1 MPLFYCREDR
11 IEHIHD
17 LYFTL
22 ESIDGSHNYDSLSGG
37 EIAYNPTT
45 REYSIINHVKAVNIQ
60 DPKQGRMY
68 GNMHYKEDKWH
79 IQINPLKIVQKNEE
93 DWGKSDFTNDAN
105 PDLIPV
111 ELWKLPIPNERIS
124 NDTVK
129 E

>member
-11 IEHIHD
+11 IDYIHD

-45 REYSIINHVKAVNIQ
+45 KEYSIINHVKAVNMQ

-93 DWGKSDFTNDAN
+93 DWSEGFIKNSSSK
-105 PDLIPV
+105 LIPV
-111 ELWKLPIPNERIS
+111 ELWKLPIPNEKIS
-124 NDTVK
+124 KNAT
-129 E
+129 EE